1 MDLSKSVR
9 QGVYFEILPL
19 RGIGR
24 QGTKPV
30 PPLNLVGGLPRG
42 GMLLAFVF
50 VCGISVLVCGIF
62 VLVCGISAL
71 VCGISVLVC
80 GILETQEI
88 WSGPGGRC
96 SHGRWCRNPD
106 GDVLQHEVRRSITDE
121 RGTNLLDGGAHFY
134 NTCETSDGKYVS
146 VGSIEPLF
154 YALLLENAGRTQP
167 AVNHGPRRAG
177 EDSESV
183 LRDLGL
189 TDDEIELLVEAG
201 VVGV

>member
-1 MDLSKSVR
+1 MVGPHVLARGRRCLAMELSKSVR

-19 RGIGR
+19 HGIGR

-50 VCGISVLVCGIF
+50 
-62 VLVCGISAL
+62 

-134 NTCETSDGKYVS
+134 DTCETSDGKYVS

-177 EDSESV
+177 ADSESV
-183 LRDLGL
+183 LRDLGF